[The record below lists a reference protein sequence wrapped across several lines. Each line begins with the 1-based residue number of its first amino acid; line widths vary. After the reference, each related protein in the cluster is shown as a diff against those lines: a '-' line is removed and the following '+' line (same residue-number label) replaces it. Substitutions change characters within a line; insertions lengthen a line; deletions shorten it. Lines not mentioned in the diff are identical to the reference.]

1 MAAAGHR
8 VAKGMRLAVLAVA
21 ALALV
26 ACTAQFRNH
35 GYAPTDAELE
45 AVQVGVSTRETVS
58 EAVGRPAAGG
68 LLTDG
73 AWYYVESRWRHS
85 GGRAPEEVEREV
97 LAISFDASGRVSNVE
112 RFGLEDGRVVPLSRR
127 VTETNIQ
134 GSGLIRQ
141 LLGNLGNFDPGAF
154 IRQTQN

>member
-1 MAAAGHR
+1 MAGAGHR
-8 VAKGMRLAVLAVA
+8 VAKGMRLAVLAA
-21 ALALV
+21 ALALA

-45 AVQVGVSTRETVS
+45 AVQVGVSTRESVS

-68 LLTDG
+68 LLTDS
-73 AWYYVESRWRHS
+73 AWYYVESRWRHA
-85 GGRAPEEVEREV
+85 GARAPEEVERQV